1 LWTTGCFGELHGEA
15 VTDLLDAGMRGVRG
29 DLKEEERG
37 DVSVFQLVR
46 QYHVDQLSDAKLTS

>member
-1 LWTTGCFGELHGEA
+1 
-15 VTDLLDAGMRGVRG
+15 MRGVRG

-46 QYHVDQLSDAKLTS
+46 QYLVDQLSDAKLTS